1 MANYRVIISPVWRAG
16 RPPGAIPV
24 ARYERSYTGERRTVK
39 RTLQLTPTE
48 DAVLAAEAE
57 QRGATWSDYTRDL
70 VLRRSAAR
78 PNVGTNTPDAI
89 IKRELENSQHAHN
102 AVGNLLN
109 QLARHAN
116 TTGELGAQ
124 RLAELDDAL
133 ALTKRATEL
142 YIAAILH
149 VMAR

>member
-1 MANYRVIISPVWRAG
+1 MS
-16 RPPGAIPV
+16 
-24 ARYERSYTGERRTVK
+24 RYERSYDGEHRTVK
-39 RTLQLTPTE
+39 RSMKLTQTE
-48 DAVLAAEAE
+48 ASELDAEAE
-57 QRGATWSDYTRDL
+57 RCGATWSDYTRDL
-70 VLRRSAAR
+70 LLRRSAAR

-89 IKRELENSQHAHN
+89 IKRELENSQHANN

-116 TTGELGAQ
+116 TTGELGLQ
-124 RLAELDDAL
+124 RLSELDEAI
-133 ALTKRATEL
+133 ALTKRATDL

>member
-1 MANYRVIISPVWRAG
+1 M
-16 RPPGAIPV
+16 

-48 DAVLAAEAE
+48 AGELDAAAER
-57 QRGATWSDYTRDL
+57 QGATVSDLAREL
-70 VLRRSAAR
+70 LFRRSAAR
-78 PNVGTNTPDAI
+78 PNVGTNTADAI

-124 RLAELDDAL
+124 RLAELDDAI
-133 ALTKRATEL
+133 ALTKRATDL